1 MDFKVKAGRGVGFT
15 EAPRG
20 ALFHDLTF
28 DEESRVVHAS
38 IMTPTAQNVANLE
51 ADMRLLA
58 EQLVADGA
66 EEDVVRL
73 TIEKLVRA
81 YDPCLSCSVH

>member
-1 MDFKVKAGRGVGFT
+1 M
-15 EAPRG
+15 
-20 ALFHDLTF
+20 
-28 DEESRVVHAS
+28 
-38 IMTPTAQNVANLE
+38 ANLE

-58 EQLVADGA
+58 ETLVGEGA

-73 TIEKLVRA
+73 EIEKLVRA

>member
-1 MDFKVKAGRGVGFT
+1 MCIRDSFT

-20 ALFHDLTF
+20 ALFHDLTL
-28 DEESRVVHAS
+28 DAEGRVMHAS
-38 IMTPTAQNVANLE
+38 ILTPTAQNVANLE

-58 EQLVADGA
+58 EKLVADGA
-66 EEDVVRL
+66 AEDVVRL
-73 TIEKLVRA
+73 EIEKLVRA